1 MKNLDIA
8 DIVANLIVIADNLD
22 ETHQIES
29 DTIRSMATQLE
40 SFRLQL
46 MNNKM
51 NVGEELIK
59 RTKDL
64 NSNVESIMGNS
75 ANLIECFSYVHGH
88 KEAQEVVIDL
98 NGMKSIGSDPFYIE
112 YNKTQDYSKNDSYLV
127 KGNVTRKDW
136 VMLNLNMDF
145 MKDD

>member
-1 MKNLDIA
+1 MKK
-8 DIVANLIVIADNLD
+8 
-22 ETHQIES
+22 
-29 DTIRSMATQLE
+29 
-40 SFRLQL
+40 
-46 MNNKM
+46 KM
-51 NVGEELIK
+51 NLGEELIK

-64 NSNVESIMGNS
+64 NRNVGSIMGNS

-112 YNKTQDYSKNDSYLV
+112 YYKTQDYTKNESYLI